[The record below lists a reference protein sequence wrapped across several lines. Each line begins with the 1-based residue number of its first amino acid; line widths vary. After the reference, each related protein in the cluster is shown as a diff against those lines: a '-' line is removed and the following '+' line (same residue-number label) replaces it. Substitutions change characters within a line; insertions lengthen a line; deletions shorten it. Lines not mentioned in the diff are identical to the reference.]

1 MDLRRII
8 KIKEGIKDLRSKE
21 LKEIDIQIDLIKRE
35 IQQIDTVIEEINN
48 LIKASFSEGLLLRY
62 RAMLSKKRDLL
73 NKLKELKR
81 LKEERKQRLKEVYK
95 DLKALEILK
104 ENFDKMQRFKTN
116 NLEAQNVNFMH
127 LIKRWHKNA

>member
-73 NKLKELKR
+73 NKLTELKQF
-81 LKEERKQRLKEVYK
+81 KEERKQRLKEAYK
-95 DLKALEILK
+95 DLKALEIL
-104 ENFDKMQRFKTN
+104 
-116 NLEAQNVNFMH
+116 
-127 LIKRWHKNA
+127 

>member
-48 LIKASFSEGLLLRY
+48 LIKASFSEGLLLR
-62 RAMLSKKRDLL
+62 
-73 NKLKELKR
+73 
-81 LKEERKQRLKEVYK
+81 
-95 DLKALEILK
+95 
-104 ENFDKMQRFKTN
+104 
-116 NLEAQNVNFMH
+116 
-127 LIKRWHKNA
+127 

>member
-62 RAMLSKKRDLL
+62 RAMLS
-73 NKLKELKR
+73 
-81 LKEERKQRLKEVYK
+81 
-95 DLKALEILK
+95 
-104 ENFDKMQRFKTN
+104 
-116 NLEAQNVNFMH
+116 
-127 LIKRWHKNA
+127 